1 MCITLAGAALATS
14 IAGVAVSTVG
24 AVAAPFRKASRP
36 RFNRRSRKTIRSS
49 TSRTPLTPVRRVN
62 AQVTA
67 SQMKQRQ
74 ITSQVGADL
83 AANGLDINTGS
94 PSDVRTA
101 TAESGQLNTETTAQN
116 AALQVYGY
124 KAGASNFAGQSNLYS
139 SQASQ
144 APFSA
149 AIGGGGT
156 LLNGGGSLASK
167 WAAWQLQSGSS
178 GGSAFGG
185 ASSDAS
191 NPSTYG

>member
-1 MCITLAGAALATS
+1 MCIAVVGLATS
-14 IAGVAVSTVG
+14 IAGLAVSTVG
-24 AVAAPFRKASRP
+24 AVGSAISQGQQAAFQSQVAKNNQIIDQQNAAYASEAG
-36 RFNRRSRKTIRSS
+36 
-49 TSRTPLTPVRRVN
+49 N

-167 WAAWQLQSGSS
+167 WSAWQLQSGSS